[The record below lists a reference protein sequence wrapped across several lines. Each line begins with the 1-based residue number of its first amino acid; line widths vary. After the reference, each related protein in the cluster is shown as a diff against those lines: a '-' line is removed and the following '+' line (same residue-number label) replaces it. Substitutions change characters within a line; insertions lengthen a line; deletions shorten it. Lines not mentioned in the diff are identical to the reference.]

1 MGCGGR
7 GGLRLMLLG
16 LDTAVG
22 GGGARLLDFL
32 LERLELRGL
41 RWLGGP
47 PCFLLVPFKWMETRI
62 VDKNL
67 VTKRIFSEASR
78 LRDFEAGSTWDEVGV
93 LGEGHEGLDVGE
105 KVRI

>member
-1 MGCGGR
+1 
-7 GGLRLMLLG
+7 MLLG

-41 RWLGGP
+41 RWSVGWTSLFPLGALQVDGGTG
-47 PCFLLVPFKWMETRI
+47 F

>member
-7 GGLRLMLLG
+7 GGLQLMLLG

-41 RWLGGP
+41 RWLGGRWTSLFP
-47 PCFLLVPFKWMETRI
+47 LGALQVGGGTGLV
-62 VDKNL
+62 
-67 VTKRIFSEASR
+67 EA
-78 LRDFEAGSTWDEVGV
+78 
-93 LGEGHEGLDVGE
+93 
-105 KVRI
+105 